1 MLYTKIL
8 AAHDAPYLN
17 DLNTT
22 TMKHREHIKALVEK
36 FLDGRTTLAEEQALY
51 DYFASDNIPQEWH
64 DLKAMF
70 AWYSEGMPEER
81 LPHTSKQ
88 RKQSHTKWW
97 VAIGGVAA
105 AAIALIITFTP
116 QRQRV
121 NIYEGSYTIVQGVYC
136 DNIEEIESDIEM
148 LLMRADDLERRADSL
163 LALAE

>member
-1 MLYTKIL
+1 
-8 AAHDAPYLN
+8 
-17 DLNTT
+17 
-22 TMKHREHIKALVEK
+22 MKHREHIKALVEK

-70 AWYSEGMPEER
+70 AWYSEGMPEDK
-81 LPHTSKQ
+81 LPRTSKQ

-105 AAIALIITFTP
+105 AAIALIITLTP

-136 DNIEEIESDIEM
+136 DNIDEIESDIEM